1 MIGFYDY
8 TVVVTYII
16 HISVLFHPYWVC
28 FVRLMG
34 GLRWQYPV
42 WLFPDCVI
50 CLMER

>member
-8 TVVVTYII
+8 TVVVTYISLVSSI
-16 HISVLFHPYWVC
+16 LGMFCAIDGS
-28 FVRLMG
+28 
-34 GLRWQYPV
+34 LRWQYPV

>member
-8 TVVVTYII
+8 TVVVTYISLVSSI
-16 HISVLFHPYWVC
+16 LGM
-28 FVRLMG
+28 FVRSTG
-34 GLRWQYPV
+34 GLLWQYPV

>member
-8 TVVVTYII
+8 TVVVTYISLVSSI
-16 HISVLFHPYWVC
+16 LGMFCAID
-28 FVRLMG
+28 G
-34 GLRWQYPV
+34 QYPV